1 MSNKMNNSKW
11 IISLRYC
18 VTIPKIYA
26 DTISDKELKKPFHIV
41 IAIHLLVDYFLNI
54 IIFVFFSNDYH
65 VILNYMVNQLTS
77 SYIKK

>member
-11 IISLRYC
+11 IISLRYY

-54 IIFVFFSNDYH
+54 IIFVFFFKWLSCN
-65 VILNYMVNQLTS
+65 T
-77 SYIKK
+77 

>member
-1 MSNKMNNSKW
+1 MSNKINNSKW
-11 IISLRYC
+11 IISLRYY

-54 IIFVFFSNDYH
+54 IIFVFLFKWLSCN
-65 VILNYMVNQLTS
+65 T
-77 SYIKK
+77 